1 MLFSSITFIYYFL
14 PILLIVYFI
23 VPSRYRNLV
32 LLIFSLLFYFLGEP
46 KYIIVLILSC
56 VINYV
61 FSKLMI
67 KKKTKI
73 LLILAII
80 YNVGQLLIFK
90 YTDFFIE
97 NVNSLFGFD
106 IEFMRIVMPIGISF
120 FTFQALGYVIDV
132 YNEKHPPA
140 NSLMEFMTYIS
151 LFPQLIAGPIVR
163 YADVRDALKNRT
175 TNFSKMSEGIKRFI
189 IGLSKKVLLANI
201 LGEFVELCVEE
212 TLLSSWLR
220 PIAFTLQIYFDFSGY
235 SDMAIGL
242 GLMFGF
248 RFLENFNYPLIASSI
263 TDFWRRWHI
272 SLSSWFRD
280 YVYIPLGGNRV
291 SKLKFIR
298 NNTANAKNKFTITFG
313 TNDAEKA
320 DLTTDYSALAG
331 SVETARNT
339 INEIYSNAKTV
350 ESNMNMIRDNLL
362 SIFSGNENEEKTL
375 ENSFS
380 HSIEYKNKNVP
391 VCIRLDF
398 SGLKI
403 SNQDKSIINI
413 LEFHL
418 DTNNNNVITEYNF
431 EQYKYTDKIVYV
443 PVYTSPVVIKIFVTT
458 FDDDM
463 NSTTVKS
470 TLKYLNYNVFKPKN

>member
-1 MLFSSITFIYYFL
+1 ML
-14 PILLIVYFI
+14 
-23 VPSRYRNLV
+23 
-32 LLIFSLLFYFLGEP
+32 
-46 KYIIVLILSC
+46 
-56 VINYV
+56 
-61 FSKLMI
+61 
-67 KKKTKI
+67 
-73 LLILAII
+73 
-80 YNVGQLLIFK
+80 
-90 YTDFFIE
+90 YTDPMLNLNKNIE
-97 NVNSLFGFD
+97 DKTSEYILYPN
-106 IEFMRIVMPIGISF
+106 
-120 FTFQALGYVIDV
+120 DV
-132 YNEKHPPA
+132 
-140 NSLMEFMTYIS
+140 S
-151 LFPQLIAGPIVR
+151 
-163 YADVRDALKNRT
+163 
-175 TNFSKMSEGIKRFI
+175 
-189 IGLSKKVLLANI
+189 NI
-201 LGEFVELCVEE
+201 L
-212 TLLSSWLR
+212 
-220 PIAFTLQIYFDFSGY
+220 
-235 SDMAIGL
+235 
-242 GLMFGF
+242 
-248 RFLENFNYPLIASSI
+248 
-263 TDFWRRWHI
+263 TD
-272 SLSSWFRD
+272 
-280 YVYIPLGGNRV
+280 NE
-291 SKLKFIR
+291 LKFIR

-418 DTNNNNVITEYNF
+418 DTNNNNVIIEYNF

-443 PVYTSPVVIKIFVTT
+443 PIYTSPVVIKIFVTT